1 VGKAAAYSAAM
12 SATGDSSNSIH
23 QAPASR
29 IFLVEDSAIIR
40 ERLLRLLESLDGVEV
55 VGNADSAT
63 DAIAGIAAAT
73 PDVVVLD
80 IKLRNSS
87 GIDVLR
93 QIKNRLPRI
102 IVIMLT
108 NYASGEY
115 RRKCFDAGAEYFL
128 DKTNEF
134 QKLQGILDQL
144 RHNDHTGANASC

>member
-1 VGKAAAYSAAM
+1 M
-12 SATGDSSNSIH
+12 STAGNGSNSIH
-23 QAPASR
+23 PAPASR
-29 IFLVEDSAIIR
+29 IFLVEDSALIR

-55 VGNADSAT
+55 VGDADTAT
-63 DAIAGIAAAT
+63 EAIAGIAAAA

-80 IKLRNSS
+80 IKLRSSS

-93 QIKNRLPRI
+93 YIKNRLPSI
-102 IVIMLT
+102 KVIMLT

-115 RRKCFDAGAEYFL
+115 RRRCFEAGAEYFL

-144 RHNDHTGANASC
+144 RRNNRRGVHSSC

>member
-1 VGKAAAYSAAM
+1 M
-12 SATGDSSNSIH
+12 STAGNGSNSFH
-23 QAPASR
+23 PPAASR

-40 ERLLRLLESLDGVEV
+40 ERLLRLLEGLAGVEV
-55 VGNADSAT
+55 VGDADTAAG
-63 DAIAGIAAAT
+63 AIAGIAAAA

-93 QIKNRLPRI
+93 HIKSRLPGIKVI
-102 IVIMLT
+102 ILT

-115 RRKCFDAGAEYFL
+115 RRRCFEAGAEYFL

-144 RHNDHTGANASC
+144 RHNDHTGANPSC

>member
-1 VGKAAAYSAAM
+1 M
-12 SATGDSSNSIH
+12 STAGNGSNSVH

-40 ERLLRLLESLDGVEV
+40 ERLLRLLEGLDGVEV
-55 VGNADSAT
+55 VGDADTAT
-63 DAIAGIAAAT
+63 AAIAGIAAAV

-93 QIKNRLPRI
+93 HIKSRLPGI
-102 IVIMLT
+102 KVIMLT

-115 RRKCFDAGAEYFL
+115 RRRCFEAGAEYFL

-134 QKLQGILDQL
+134 QKLEGILDQL
-144 RHNDHTGANASC
+144 RHNDHIGANPSC